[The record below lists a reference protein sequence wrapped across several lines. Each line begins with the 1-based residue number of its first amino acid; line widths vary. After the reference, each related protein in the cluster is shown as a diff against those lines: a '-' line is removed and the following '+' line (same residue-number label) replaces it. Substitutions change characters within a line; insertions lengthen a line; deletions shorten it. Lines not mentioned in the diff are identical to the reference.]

1 MTLSPERQ
9 SARMS
14 KITNDGLTRSGT
26 GCFIINVVYPY
37 DNSERQRV
45 KTSDHTGL
53 VRGDGRE
60 EMAATKLVD
69 LKALFVIDIIQLL
82 EVRRSI
88 DSAVGDEAALSTD
101 QRPRQTVVPALP
113 GDKQVSTSN
122 FQLTDDQL

>member
-1 MTLSPERQ
+1 
-9 SARMS
+9 MS

-37 DNSERQRV
+37 DNSGRQRV

-60 EMAATKLVD
+60 EMAATELVD

-113 GDKQVSTSN
+113 GDEQISTSS